1 MSGPVRTLLFLQ
13 GPPSHFWREL
23 AASFEAAGHRVIKV
37 NFSTAERL
45 YWGRH
50 DAISYRGRLQDWGD
64 WLAERIRCEGVT
76 DVVYYGDQQPY
87 HRIAAHVA
95 PELGATPY
103 VIEFGYLRPAW
114 ITLERGG
121 MGGWSH
127 FPNDPAGIR
136 AIAAQVDNVPEE
148 RVFPYSFAQE
158 AFNEVFYHLVNYF
171 YFYFFP
177 HYQADR
183 FYNPVLEYVSAPLRW
198 FRQWRRS
205 RKHAA
210 ALAASMARPFV
221 LIPLQ
226 LQNDYQIRYNS
237 PYSDQRQ
244 MLREVF
250 ASFARHAPPELGIV
264 VKQHPLDVGL
274 IDWCPEVM
282 KLAREA
288 GIADRVTAIDGGV
301 LSEMLERAESVVVIN
316 STVGLHALR
325 VGRPTKVMGVALYDI
340 EGLTSDAPLDRFWS
354 DPGRVDMDLLDAL
367 VRGLAGTIQLPGS
380 FYNPEGS
387 AHARAIIVERIL
399 AGTVN
404 GAGAFVDP
412 PPRLGATHAA
422 NARRRERLRQNSP
435 ERSRLEGGRRA
446 DRRVAAGATASSD
459 DSARSPR

>member
-13 GPPSHFWREL
+13 GPPSHFWRDL

-45 YWGRH
+45 YWGRRN
-50 DAISYRGRLQDWGD
+50 AIAYRGRLEDWAD
-64 WLAERIRCEGVT
+64 WLEALIRREKVT
-76 DVVYYGDQQPY
+76 DLVYYGDRHPY
-87 HRIAAHVA
+87 HRRAAEIAPA
-95 PELGATPY
+95 LGATPY
-103 VIEFGYLRPAW
+103 VVEFGYLRPAW

-127 FPNDPAGIR
+127 FPSDPAAIR
-136 AIAAQVDNVPEE
+136 AIAAQVGEMPEE

-171 YFYFFP
+171 YFYVYP
-177 HYQADR
+177 RYQADR

-198 FRQWRRS
+198 RRQARRE
-205 RKHAA
+205 KAHAA
-210 ALAASMARPFV
+210 ALAARMEKPFV

-226 LQNDYQIRYNS
+226 LQNDYQIRDNS

-274 IDWCPEVM
+274 IDWCTEVT
-282 KLAREA
+282 KLAEEA

-301 LSEMLERAESVVVIN
+301 LSEMLERATSVIVIN

-340 EGLTSDAPLDRFWS
+340 EGLTSDAPLDRFWT
-354 DPGRVDMDLLDAL
+354 DPGRVDMELLDAL

-380 FYNPEGS
+380 FYNAEGS

-399 AGTVN
+399 GGRVN

-412 PPRLGATHAA
+412 PPRLAAALAA
-422 NARRRERLRQNSP
+422 NAE
-435 ERSRLEGGRRA
+435 RRA
-446 DRRVAAGATASSD
+446 RLDGGPAPATSTSA
-459 DSARSPR
+459 DSVRSPR